1 VTVRVAVGAL
11 LAGVLL
17 LPAAV
22 RSAEPTPVDPDF
34 LEFLGSIDSEGDGW
48 VDYLGSV
55 DLDKRTPP
63 PVPPGRKPEPAPA
76 PPVKEPVKGA
86 GK

>member
-1 VTVRVAVGAL
+1 LAAL
-11 LAGVLL
+11 LAGVTLW
-17 LPAAV
+17 PAAS
-22 RSAEPTPVDPDF
+22 SAEPSPVDPDF

-48 VDYLGSV
+48 GDYLGSV

-63 PVPPGRKPEPAPA
+63 PAPAPPVRKPEPATA
-76 PPVKEPVKGA
+76 PPAKEPVKGA